1 MLQAIGRRVFLF
13 ISALHIHEIIVYCGK
28 VCKGACCV
36 SCITSPARDAHF
48 DDGRELAR
56 LLQAVTLGQPCPIS
70 HLPVGP
76 QRRRFGVSRYT
87 SIVYVYSF
95 HLIASHVSMF

>member
-36 SCITSPARDAHF
+36 SCITSPAKDAHF

-70 HLPVGP
+70 HLPVGRHVVGLVFP
-76 QRRRFGVSRYT
+76 ETHRLSTCTVS
-87 SIVYVYSF
+87 I
-95 HLIASHVSMF
+95 